1 MSKSLPMVR
10 NQFIQIN
17 NRRLMNGLT
26 IKEFCEQEGY
36 SLNSFNYWLKKY
48 RLSKSY
54 NKKELPEGTFSE
66 IKLSDSKPDA
76 ANNPLPSPHID
87 NEEISLDF
95 PNGFH
100 IRFSGKSNSATAM
113 DLVAKILSA
122 NVLP

>member
-26 IKEFCEQEGY
+26 IKEFCEHEGY

-66 IKLSDSKPDA
+66 IKLSGSKPDA

-87 NEEISLDF
+87 NEEISLYF

-100 IRFSGKSNSATAM
+100 IRFSGKSNSASAM